1 MSKIE
6 ISVAVDATKPEE
18 LKALSNYLL
27 ALANLSGVKTPE
39 TNTTDTTTASEVK
52 ESEPSPAAAKKRQVS
67 KAKTEAPKEE
77 QETTAAEAAK
87 EETPEEKVKEAAAKA
102 AKAAKEETPEEK
114 VKEAATIKL
123 DTLRTLLSKKVD
135 ANRDAIKDK
144 LTELGT
150 KNLTTLDPKD
160 YQTMYDFFISLKD
173 SE

>member
-27 ALANLSGVKTPE
+27 ALANLTGVKTPE
-39 TNTTDTTTASEVK
+39 STTSTAAEVK
-52 ESEPSPAAAKKRQVS
+52 ETEPAPATTKKRQTS
-67 KAKTEAPKEE
+67 KTKMETPKE
-77 QETTAAEAAK
+77 AA
-87 EETPEEKVKEAAAKA
+87 PEEEVKEAA
-102 AKAAKEETPEEK
+102 PEEE
-114 VKEAATIKL
+114 VKEAAPEEEVKEAAPAKVETDIKL

-160 YQTMYDFFISLKD
+160 YQTMYDFFIGLKD

>member
-6 ISVAVDATKPEE
+6 ISVAVDATQPEE
-18 LKALSNYLL
+18 LRALSNYLL

-39 TNTTDTTTASEVK
+39 SITTTAAEVK
-52 ESEPSPAAAKKRQVS
+52 ETEPAPAAAKKRQTS
-67 KAKTEAPKEE
+67 KAKVAEDVKEVDSK
-77 QETTAAEAAK
+77 ETPAAEAAK
-87 EETPEEKVKEAAAKA
+87 EEAPEEEVKEAAPV
-102 AKAAKEETPEEK
+102 KEET
-114 VKEAATIKL
+114 TIKL

-150 KNLTTLDPKD
+150 KNLTTLDPED
-160 YQTMYDFFISLKD
+160 YQTMYDFFMGLKD

>member
-52 ESEPSPAAAKKRQVS
+52 EAEPAPAPAAGKKRQAS

-77 QETTAAEAAK
+77 QETPAAEAAK
-87 EETPEEKVKEAAAKA
+87 EEAPEEEVKEAAPV
-102 AKAAKEETPEEK
+102 KEET
-114 VKEAATIKL
+114 TIKL

>member
-27 ALANLSGVKTPE
+27 ALANLSGVKNPE

-52 ESEPSPAAAKKRQVS
+52 EAEAEPAPAPAAGKKRQAS
-67 KAKTEAPKEE
+67 KAKTEAPKED
-77 QETTAAEAAK
+77 QETPAAEAAK
-87 EETPEEKVKEAAAKA
+87 EEAPEEEVKEAAPV
-102 AKAAKEETPEEK
+102 KEET
-114 VKEAATIKL
+114 TIKL

-135 ANRDAIKDK
+135 ANRDDIKDK
-144 LTELGT
+144 LTELGI

>member
-39 TNTTDTTTASEVK
+39 STTTTAAEVK
-52 ESEPSPAAAKKRQVS
+52 ETEPALAASKKRQTS

-77 QETTAAEAAK
+77 QETPAAEAAK
-87 EETPEEKVKEAAAKA
+87 EEAPEEVKEAAP
-102 AKAAKEETPEEK
+102 AKEETD
-114 VKEAATIKL
+114 IKL

>member
-6 ISVAVDATKPEE
+6 ISVAVDATQPEE

-39 TNTTDTTTASEVK
+39 TNTTATITASEVK
-52 ESEPSPAAAKKRQVS
+52 ETEAEAEAEAEPAPAPAAGRKRQAS
-67 KAKTEAPKEE
+67 KAKTEVPKEE
-77 QETTAAEAAK
+77 QETPAAEAAK
-87 EETPEEKVKEAAAKA
+87 EEAPEEEVKEAAP
-102 AKAAKEETPEEK
+102 AKEET
-114 VKEAATIKL
+114 TIKI

>member
-6 ISVAVDATKPEE
+6 ISVAVDATQSEE

-39 TNTTDTTTASEVK
+39 STTAAEVK
-52 ESEPSPAAAKKRQVS
+52 ETEPAPAAKKRQTS
-67 KAKTEAPKEE
+67 KAKAAEDVKEVDAK
-77 QETTAAEAAK
+77 ETPAAEAAK
-87 EETPEEKVKEAAAKA
+87 EEAPDDEKEAAP
-102 AKAAKEETPEEK
+102 AKEESG
-114 VKEAATIKL
+114 VKL

-160 YQTMYDFFISLKD
+160 YQTMYDFFMGLKD

>member
-39 TNTTDTTTASEVK
+39 TNTTATITASEVK
-52 ESEPSPAAAKKRQVS
+52 EAEAEAEPAPAPAAGKKRQAS

-77 QETTAAEAAK
+77 QETPAAEAAK
-87 EETPEEKVKEAAAKA
+87 EEAPEEEVKEAAP
-102 AKAAKEETPEEK
+102 AKEET
-114 VKEAATIKL
+114 TIKL

>member
-52 ESEPSPAAAKKRQVS
+52 EAEPAPAPAAGKKRQAS

-77 QETTAAEAAK
+77 QETPAAEAAK
-87 EETPEEKVKEAAAKA
+87 EEAPEEEVKEAAPV
-102 AKAAKEETPEEK
+102 KEET
-114 VKEAATIKL
+114 TIKL

-160 YQTMYDFFISLKD
+160 YQTMYDFFINLKD

>member
-39 TNTTDTTTASEVK
+39 ITTTTAAAEVK
-52 ESEPSPAAAKKRQVS
+52 ETEPALAASKKRQTS
-67 KAKTEAPKEE
+67 KAKTEAPKGE
-77 QETTAAEAAK
+77 QETPAAEAAK
-87 EETPEEKVKEAAAKA
+87 EEAPEEVKEAAP
-102 AKAAKEETPEEK
+102 AKEETD
-114 VKEAATIKL
+114 IKL

-135 ANRDAIKDK
+135 ANRDAVKDK

>member
-6 ISVAVDATKPEE
+6 ISVAVDATQPEE

-39 TNTTDTTTASEVK
+39 TNTTDTTASEVK
-52 ESEPSPAAAKKRQVS
+52 EAEPAPATTKKRQTS
-67 KAKTEAPKEE
+67 KTKMETPKEE
-77 QETTAAEAAK
+77 QETPAAEAAK
-87 EETPEEKVKEAAAKA
+87 EAAPEEEAAP
-102 AKAAKEETPEEK
+102 AKEESS
-114 VKEAATIKL
+114 VKL

-160 YQTMYDFFISLKD
+160 YQTMYDFFMGLKD

>member
-52 ESEPSPAAAKKRQVS
+52 ESEPSPAAAKKRQAS

-87 EETPEEKVKEAAAKA
+87 EEAPEEVKEAAPV
-102 AKAAKEETPEEK
+102 KEET
-114 VKEAATIKL
+114 TIKL

-160 YQTMYDFFISLKD
+160 YQTMYDFFIDLKD

>member
-39 TNTTDTTTASEVK
+39 TNTTATITASEVK
-52 ESEPSPAAAKKRQVS
+52 EAEPAPAPAAGRKRQAS

-77 QETTAAEAAK
+77 QETPAAEAAK
-87 EETPEEKVKEAAAKA
+87 EEAPEEEVKEAAP
-102 AKAAKEETPEEK
+102 AKEET
-114 VKEAATIKL
+114 TIKL

>member
-39 TNTTDTTTASEVK
+39 STTSTAAEVK
-52 ESEPSPAAAKKRQVS
+52 ETEPAPAAAKKRQTS
-67 KAKTEAPKEE
+67 KAKAADDVKEADIKE
-77 QETTAAEAAK
+77 TPAAEAAK
-87 EETPEEKVKEAAAKA
+87 EEAPEEVKEAAPV
-102 AKAAKEETPEEK
+102 KEET
-114 VKEAATIKL
+114 TIKL

-160 YQTMYDFFISLKD
+160 YQTMYDFFMGLKD

>member
-52 ESEPSPAAAKKRQVS
+52 EAEPAPAPAAGKKRQAS
-67 KAKTEAPKEE
+67 KAKTGAPKEE
-77 QETTAAEAAK
+77 QETPAAEAAK
-87 EETPEEKVKEAAAKA
+87 EEAPEDVKEAAP
-102 AKAAKEETPEEK
+102 AKEESE
-114 VKEAATIKL
+114 IKL

>member
-39 TNTTDTTTASEVK
+39 TNTTATITASEVK
-52 ESEPSPAAAKKRQVS
+52 EAEAEAEPAPAPAAGRKRQAS

-77 QETTAAEAAK
+77 QETPAAEAAK
-87 EETPEEKVKEAAAKA
+87 EEAPEEEVKEAAP
-102 AKAAKEETPEEK
+102 AKEET
-114 VKEAATIKL
+114 TIKI

>member
-27 ALANLSGVKTPE
+27 ALANLTGVKTPE
-39 TNTTDTTTASEVK
+39 STTSTAAEVK
-52 ESEPSPAAAKKRQVS
+52 ETEPAPATTKKRQTS
-67 KAKTEAPKEE
+67 KTKMETPKE
-77 QETTAAEAAK
+77 AA
-87 EETPEEKVKEAAAKA
+87 PEEEVKEAA
-102 AKAAKEETPEEK
+102 PEEE
-114 VKEAATIKL
+114 VKEAAPAKVETDIKL

-160 YQTMYDFFISLKD
+160 YQTMYDFFIGLKD

>member
-27 ALANLSGVKTPE
+27 ALANLSGVFTPE
-39 TNTTDTTTASEVK
+39 TNTTATITASEVK
-52 ESEPSPAAAKKRQVS
+52 EAEAEPAPAPAAGRKRQAS

-77 QETTAAEAAK
+77 QETPAAEAAK
-87 EETPEEKVKEAAAKA
+87 EEAPEEEVKEAAP
-102 AKAAKEETPEEK
+102 AKEET
-114 VKEAATIKL
+114 TIKI

>member
-39 TNTTDTTTASEVK
+39 TNTTATITASEVK
-52 ESEPSPAAAKKRQVS
+52 EAEAEPAPAPAAGRKRQAS

-77 QETTAAEAAK
+77 QETPAAEAAK
-87 EETPEEKVKEAAAKA
+87 EEAPEEEVKEAAP
-102 AKAAKEETPEEK
+102 AKEET
-114 VKEAATIKL
+114 TIKI

>member
-39 TNTTDTTTASEVK
+39 STTFTAAEVK
-52 ESEPSPAAAKKRQVS
+52 ETESAPAAAKKRQTS
-67 KAKTEAPKEE
+67 KAKAADDVKEADIKEIP
-77 QETTAAEAAK
+77 AAEAAK
-87 EETPEEKVKEAAAKA
+87 EEAPEEVKEAAPV
-102 AKAAKEETPEEK
+102 KEET
-114 VKEAATIKL
+114 AIKL

>member
-39 TNTTDTTTASEVK
+39 TNTTATITASEVK
-52 ESEPSPAAAKKRQVS
+52 EAEAEPAPAPAAGRKRQAS

-77 QETTAAEAAK
+77 QETPAAEAAK
-87 EETPEEKVKEAAAKA
+87 EEAPEEEVKEAAP
-102 AKAAKEETPEEK
+102 AKEET
-114 VKEAATIKL
+114 TIKI

-160 YQTMYDFFISLKD
+160 YQAMYDFFISLKD

>member
-1 MSKIE
+1 MPKIE
-6 ISVAVDATKPEE
+6 ISVTVDATQPEE
-18 LKALSNYLL
+18 LKALSNYIL

-39 TNTTDTTTASEVK
+39 TNTTATITASEVK
-52 ESEPSPAAAKKRQVS
+52 ETEAEPAPAPAAGRKRQAS
-67 KAKTEAPKEE
+67 KAKTEVPKEE
-77 QETTAAEAAK
+77 QETPAAEAAK
-87 EETPEEKVKEAAAKA
+87 EEAPEEEVKEAAP
-102 AKAAKEETPEEK
+102 AKEET
-114 VKEAATIKL
+114 TIKL

>member
-52 ESEPSPAAAKKRQVS
+52 EAEPAPAPAAGKKRQAS

-77 QETTAAEAAK
+77 QETPAAEAAK
-87 EETPEEKVKEAAAKA
+87 EEAPEEVKEAAP
-102 AKAAKEETPEEK
+102 AKEET
-114 VKEAATIKL
+114 TIKL

-160 YQTMYDFFISLKD
+160 YQTMYDFFSGLKD

>member
-39 TNTTDTTTASEVK
+39 PNTTDTTTASEVK
-52 ESEPSPAAAKKRQVS
+52 EAEPAPAPAAGKKRQAS

-77 QETTAAEAAK
+77 QETPAAEAAK
-87 EETPEEKVKEAAAKA
+87 EEAPEEEVKEAAP
-102 AKAAKEETPEEK
+102 AKEET
-114 VKEAATIKL
+114 TIKL

>member
-39 TNTTDTTTASEVK
+39 TNTTATITASEVK
-52 ESEPSPAAAKKRQVS
+52 EAEPAPAPAAGKKRQAS

-77 QETTAAEAAK
+77 QETPAAEAAK
-87 EETPEEKVKEAAAKA
+87 EET
-102 AKAAKEETPEEK
+102 
-114 VKEAATIKL
+114 TIKL

-160 YQTMYDFFISLKD
+160 YQTIYDFFISLKD

>member
-18 LKALSNYLL
+18 LKALSDYLL

-39 TNTTDTTTASEVK
+39 TNTSDTTASEVK
-52 ESEPSPAAAKKRQVS
+52 EAEPAPAPAAGKKRQAS
-67 KAKTEAPKEE
+67 KAKTEAPKED
-77 QETTAAEAAK
+77 QETPAAEAAK
-87 EETPEEKVKEAAAKA
+87 EEAPEEEVKEAAPV
-102 AKAAKEETPEEK
+102 KEET
-114 VKEAATIKL
+114 AIKL

>member
-27 ALANLSGVKTPE
+27 ALANLTGVKTPE
-39 TNTTDTTTASEVK
+39 STTTTAPEVK
-52 ESEPSPAAAKKRQVS
+52 ETEPAPATTKKRQTS
-67 KAKTEAPKEE
+67 KTKMETPKEE
-77 QETTAAEAAK
+77 QETPAAEAAK
-87 EETPEEKVKEAAAKA
+87 EEAPEEEVKEAAPEEEA
-102 AKAAKEETPEEK
+102 APAKEESS
-114 VKEAATIKL
+114 VKL

-135 ANRDAIKDK
+135 TNRDAIKDK

-160 YQTMYDFFISLKD
+160 YQTVYDFFMGLKD

>member
-39 TNTTDTTTASEVK
+39 TNTTDTTTAPEVK
-52 ESEPSPAAAKKRQVS
+52 EAEPAPAPAAGKKRQAS
-67 KAKTEAPKEE
+67 K
-77 QETTAAEAAK
+77 AK
-87 EETPEEKVKEAAAKA
+87 EETPEEKVKEAAE
-102 AKAAKEETPEEK
+102 AAKEEAPEEEE
-114 VKEAATIKL
+114 VKEAAPAKEETTIKL

-135 ANRDAIKDK
+135 ANKDAIKDK

>member
-39 TNTTDTTTASEVK
+39 TNTTDTTTAPEVK
-52 ESEPSPAAAKKRQVS
+52 EAEPAPAPAAGKKRQVS

-77 QETTAAEAAK
+77 QETPAAEAAK
-87 EETPEEKVKEAAAKA
+87 EEAPEEEEVKEAAP
-102 AKAAKEETPEEK
+102 AKEET
-114 VKEAATIKL
+114 TIKL

>member
-52 ESEPSPAAAKKRQVS
+52 EAEPAPAPAAGKKRQAP

-77 QETTAAEAAK
+77 QETPAAEAAK
-87 EETPEEKVKEAAAKA
+87 EEAPEEEVKEAAP
-102 AKAAKEETPEEK
+102 AKEET
-114 VKEAATIKL
+114 TIKL

>member
-39 TNTTDTTTASEVK
+39 TNTTATITASEVK
-52 ESEPSPAAAKKRQVS
+52 EAEAEAEPAPAPAAGRKRQAS

-77 QETTAAEAAK
+77 QETPAAEAAK
-87 EETPEEKVKEAAAKA
+87 EEAPEEEVKEAAP
-102 AKAAKEETPEEK
+102 AKEET
-114 VKEAATIKL
+114 TIKL

>member
-52 ESEPSPAAAKKRQVS
+52 EAEPAPAPAAGRKRQAP

-77 QETTAAEAAK
+77 QETPAAEAAK
-87 EETPEEKVKEAAAKA
+87 EEAPEEEVKEAAP
-102 AKAAKEETPEEK
+102 AKEET
-114 VKEAATIKL
+114 TIKL

>member
-39 TNTTDTTTASEVK
+39 TNTTATITASEVK
-52 ESEPSPAAAKKRQVS
+52 EAEAEPAPAPAAGKKRQAS

-77 QETTAAEAAK
+77 QETPAAEAAK
-87 EETPEEKVKEAAAKA
+87 EEAPEEEVKEAAP
-102 AKAAKEETPEEK
+102 AKEET
-114 VKEAATIKL
+114 TIKL

>member
-39 TNTTDTTTASEVK
+39 TNTTDTTTAPEVK
-52 ESEPSPAAAKKRQVS
+52 EAEPAPAPAAGKKRQAS

-77 QETTAAEAAK
+77 QETPAAEATKEEAPEEEVKEAAPAK
-87 EETPEEKVKEAAAKA
+87 EET
-102 AKAAKEETPEEK
+102 
-114 VKEAATIKL
+114 TIKL

>member
-39 TNTTDTTTASEVK
+39 TNTTIAAEVK
-52 ESEPSPAAAKKRQVS
+52 ETDATPAASKKRQTS
-67 KAKTEAPKEE
+67 KAKAEAPKEE
-77 QETTAAEAAK
+77 QETPAAEAPKEEQETPAAEAAK
-87 EETPEEKVKEAAAKA
+87 EEAPEEVKEAAP
-102 AKAAKEETPEEK
+102 AKEESE
-114 VKEAATIKL
+114 IKL

-160 YQTMYDFFISLKD
+160 YQTMYDFFMGLKD

>member
-39 TNTTDTTTASEVK
+39 TNTTDTTTAPEVK
-52 ESEPSPAAAKKRQVS
+52 EAEPAPAPAAGKKRQAS

-77 QETTAAEAAK
+77 QETPAAEAAK
-87 EETPEEKVKEAAAKA
+87 EEAPEEVKEAAP
-102 AKAAKEETPEEK
+102 AKEETD
-114 VKEAATIKL
+114 IKL

-160 YQTMYDFFISLKD
+160 YQTMYDFFSGLKD

>member
-6 ISVAVDATKPEE
+6 ISVAVDATQSEE

-39 TNTTDTTTASEVK
+39 STTAAEVK
-52 ESEPSPAAAKKRQVS
+52 ETEPAPAAKKRQTS
-67 KAKTEAPKEE
+67 KAKAAEDVKEVDTK
-77 QETTAAEAAK
+77 ETPAAEAAK
-87 EETPEEKVKEAAAKA
+87 EEAPEEEVKEAAPV
-102 AKAAKEETPEEK
+102 KEET
-114 VKEAATIKL
+114 VIKL

-160 YQTMYDFFISLKD
+160 YQTMYDFFMGLKD

>member
-39 TNTTDTTTASEVK
+39 TNTTATITASEVK
-52 ESEPSPAAAKKRQVS
+52 EAEAEPAPAPAAGRKRQAS

-77 QETTAAEAAK
+77 QETPAAEAAK
-87 EETPEEKVKEAAAKA
+87 EEAPDEEVKEAAP
-102 AKAAKEETPEEK
+102 AKEET
-114 VKEAATIKL
+114 TIKL